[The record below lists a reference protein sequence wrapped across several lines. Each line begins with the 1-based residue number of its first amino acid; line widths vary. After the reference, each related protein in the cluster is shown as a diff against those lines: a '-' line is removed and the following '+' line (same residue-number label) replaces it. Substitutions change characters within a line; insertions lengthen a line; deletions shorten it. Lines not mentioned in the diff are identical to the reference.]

1 MKNILPDATK
11 LFPLRASVAL
21 PLSNAFNESKMGPKG
36 RNKQTN
42 KQNNEKRLLRP
53 FIPKTSR
60 KLKPK
65 FLFVFEYLQAA

>member
-42 KQNNEKRLLRP
+42 KIMK
-53 FIPKTSR
+53 KD
-60 KLKPK
+60 
-65 FLFVFEYLQAA
+65 Y